1 MVKASASR
9 AEDPGFVFLLCR
21 GDFSRSNHVSDI
33 KIKKNSTPVAILP
46 GAWWYRVISGTGWSG
61 VSILTERERGGGG
74 RERERGREGE
84 RGGGREREREK
95 ENPMIPT
102 SKERYMSYR
111 RSRN

>member
-1 MVKASASR
+1 M
-9 AEDPGFVFLLCR
+9 
-21 GDFSRSNHVSDI
+21 
-33 KIKKNSTPVAILP
+33 AILP

-61 VSILTERERGGGG
+61 VSILTERERGGGRERERGG
-74 RERERGREGE
+74 REGRERGREG
-84 RGGGREREREK
+84 EREREK

>member
-21 GDFSRSNHVSDI
+21 GDFSSSNHVSDI
-33 KIKKNSTPVAILP
+33 KKTKNNSTPVAILP

-74 RERERGREGE
+74 GGGRERERGREGE
-84 RGGGREREREK
+84 GGREREK